1 MSFLKTII
9 TLIYLYYS
17 IYPLFFECPK
27 LAEWGKCVNF
37 FYLLQSFFAM
47 EKVSNSKHYV
57 MISAYWILCNVNL
70 IAKKAKIRSLQNL
83 QAIQHVHIILI
94 ILNTIYFIAEKK
106 TLSFTDATLIKGH
119 FGFLFIMII
128 YSRSFHKYW
137 YLPSCSA
144 STELASLSKKSA
156 ASTALSGLS
165 TTIKPRNKIKRGFI
179 DILQLHSFIVK
190 KICWFFKIL

>member
-1 MSFLKTII
+1 
-9 TLIYLYYS
+9 
-17 IYPLFFECPK
+17 
-27 LAEWGKCVNF
+27 
-37 FYLLQSFFAM
+37 M
-47 EKVSNSKHYV
+47 EKVSNSKHCFI
-57 MISAYWILCNVNL
+57 ISAYWILCNVNV

-106 TLSFTDATLIKGH
+106 NIIIYRRHFNKRSFLV
-119 FGFLFIMII
+119 LFIMII

-179 DILQLHSFIVK
+179 DILQLHSFTVK